1 MFKKKP
7 RARPHNLRDAAKP
20 LDDFDRLARKRLGLP
35 PPEKLV
41 NPSRRRWLPPLLL
54 LLLIACL
61 ISYGVFR
68 QRKHSA
74 ALPPPR
80 TLTVAFLDVG
90 QGDSTLIQTPSGKN
104 ILLDTGPPPAAG
116 PLFAE
121 LERRGVTRLD
131 MLIISH
137 PDRDHDGN
145 CLAILRRL
153 PTATVVDSGFVKGS
167 PTQMAM
173 LAEIKRQN
181 IPFVNVTQQRL
192 AGTSQDLGD
201 GVMLTYLAPDAY
213 SPTVSSPDV
222 NNSSIILKI
231 ALGRVSVLFMGDAE
245 GPERATLLASGQDVQ
260 ATILKV
266 AHHGSQNGTDD
277 TFLARVHPEVAV
289 ISCGLNSYGHPNPVT
304 LDALRRAGANIW
316 RTDLQGTIKLQ
327 TDGRTYQVGLSP
339 K

>member
-7 RARPHNLRDAAKP
+7 RTRPHNLQDAAKP

-54 LLLIACL
+54 LLLAACL
-61 ISYGVFR
+61 LSYGVFR

-80 TLTVAFLDVG
+80 ALTVAFLDVG

-104 ILLDTGPPPAAG
+104 ILLDTGPPSAVDS
-116 PLFAE
+116 LFAE
-121 LERRGVTRLD
+121 LGRRGVTRLD

-145 CLAILRRL
+145 CLAVLRRL
-153 PTATVVDSGFVKGS
+153 PTATVVDSGFVKAS
-167 PTQMAM
+167 STQIAM
-173 LAEIKRQN
+173 LAEIKRQG
-181 IPFVNVTQQRL
+181 IPLVNVTQQRL
-192 AGTSQDLGD
+192 AGTRQDLGD
-201 GVMLTYLAPDAY
+201 GVMLTYLAPAAY
-213 SPTVSSPDV
+213 SPDA
-222 NNSSIILKI
+222 NNSSIILKV
-231 ALGRVSVLFMGDAE
+231 ALGRVSVLCIGDAE
-245 GPERATLLASGQDVQ
+245 GPERASLLVSGQDAQ
-260 ATILKV
+260 ATVLKV

-277 TFLARVHPEVAV
+277 AFLARVHPEVAV
-289 ISCGLNSYGHPNPVT
+289 ISCGLDNRFRHPNQAT
-304 LDALRRAGANIW
+304 LDALRRAGASVW
-316 RTDLQGTIKLQ
+316 RTDLQGTINLQ

>member
-1 MFKKKP
+1 MFKRKP
-7 RARPHNLRDAAKP
+7 RGKRHNLRDAAKP

-41 NPSRRRWLPPLLL
+41 NPSRRRWLPPFLLL
-54 LLLIACL
+54 LLAASLL
-61 ISYGVFR
+61 SYGFYH
-68 QRKHSA
+68 QRKQMA
-74 ALPPPR
+74 APPLSQL
-80 TLTVAFLDVG
+80 LTVAFLDVG

-104 ILLDTGPPPAAG
+104 ILLDTGPPAAAG

-121 LERRGVTRLD
+121 LGRRGITRLD

-137 PDRDHDGN
+137 PDQDHDGN
-145 CLAILRRL
+145 CLAVLRRL

-167 PTQMAM
+167 YTQRAM

-181 IPFVNVTQQRL
+181 IPFVNVMQKQL
-192 AGTSQDLGD
+192 AGTRQDLGD
-201 GVMLTYLAPDAY
+201 GVTLTYLTPAAY
-213 SPTVSSPDV
+213 SPDA

-231 ALGRVSVLFMGDAE
+231 SLGRVSVLCMGDAE
-245 GPERATLLASGQDVQ
+245 GPERASLLASGQDVQ

-277 TFLARVHPEVAV
+277 AFLTRVHPEVAV
-289 ISCGLNSYGHPNPVT
+289 ISCGLDNRFGHPAQTT
-304 LDALRRAGANIW
+304 LDALRRAGASVW
-316 RTDLQGTIKLQ
+316 RTDLQGTINVA
-327 TDGRTYQVGLSP
+327 TDGHTYQVGLSP

>member
-7 RARPHNLRDAAKP
+7 RARLHNLRDAAKP

-41 NPSRRRWLPPLLL
+41 NPSRRRWLPPFLL

-61 ISYGVFR
+61 LSYGVFR

-74 ALPPPR
+74 ALPPLR
-80 TLTVAFLDVG
+80 SLTVAFLDVG

-104 ILLDTGPPPAAG
+104 ILLDTGPPSAAG

-121 LERRGVTRLD
+121 LGRRGVTRLD

-137 PDRDHDGN
+137 PDQDHDGN
-145 CLAILRRL
+145 ALAVLRLL

-167 PTQMAM
+167 SIQIAM
-173 LAEIKRQN
+173 LAEIKRQG

-201 GVMLTYLAPDAY
+201 GVTLTYLAPDAY
-213 SPTVSSPDV
+213 SRDV
-222 NNSSIILKI
+222 NNSSIILKV
-231 ALGRVSVLFMGDAE
+231 ALSRVSVLFMGDAE
-245 GPERATLLASGQDVQ
+245 EPERASLLASGQDVQ

-277 TFLARVHPEVAV
+277 AFLARVHPEVAV
-289 ISCGLNSYGHPNPVT
+289 ISCGLDNRFGHPNQTT
-304 LDALRRAGANIW
+304 LDALRRAGASVW
-316 RTDLQGTIKLQ
+316 RTDLQGTINLQ
-327 TDGRTYQVGLSP
+327 TDGRTYQVSLSP

>member
-7 RARPHNLRDAAKP
+7 RGRPHNLRDAAKP

-41 NPSRRRWLPPLLL
+41 NPSRRRWLPPLVLL
-54 LLLIACL
+54 LLAACL
-61 ISYGVFR
+61 IGYGFYH
-68 QRKHSA
+68 QRKQTV
-74 ALPPPR
+74 ALPLPQS
-80 TLTVAFLDVG
+80 LTVAFLDVG

-104 ILLDTGPPPAAG
+104 ILLDTGPSSAAG

-121 LERRGVTRLD
+121 LGRRGVTHLD

-137 PDRDHDGN
+137 PDNDHDGN
-145 CLAILRRL
+145 CLAVLGRL

-167 PTQMAM
+167 FTQRAM
-173 LAEIKRQN
+173 LTEIKRQN
-181 IPFVNVTQQRL
+181 IPYVNVTQKQL
-192 AGTSQDLGD
+192 AGTRQDFGD
-201 GVMLTYLAPDAY
+201 GVTLTYLAPAAY
-213 SPTVSSPDV
+213 APEV
-222 NNSSIILKI
+222 NDNSIILKI
-231 ALGRVSVLFMGDAE
+231 GLGRVSILCMGDAE
-245 GPERATLLASGQDVQ
+245 GPERASLLASGQDVQ

-289 ISCGLNSYGHPNPVT
+289 ISCGMNDYGHPHQTT
-304 LDALRRAGANIW
+304 LDALRRAGASVW
-316 RTDLQGTIKLQ
+316 RTDLQGTINLQ